1 VKSSEHKGAKKAPG
15 TCRSDIDGSYGPVV
29 VVYDDDVDP
38 WTMEFTNRPCSRPVN
53 VPELRR
59 WTRQKLRQRSPGER
73 VYVSCE
79 PRGMLLRAH
88 LEPWL
93 CTMCEIK
100 GGAANRHLLVEP
112 VLNVE
117 SVSCILVDD
126 RKCFCVVIA
135 KKRRRCCEISVPRK
149 IGLARRNGEGL
160 LSATR
165 APVDE

>member
-1 VKSSEHKGAKKAPG
+1 MRSSENKGAQKTSG
-15 TCRSDIDGSYGPVV
+15 TCRSNIDGSYGPVV

-38 WTMEFTNRPCSRPVN
+38 WTTKFTNRPSSRPID
-53 VPELRR
+53 VPELGR
-59 WTRQKLRQRSPGER
+59 WTRQKLRQGSTSER

-88 LEPWL
+88 LEPL
-93 CTMCEIK
+93 FCTMCEIE

-117 SVSCILVDD
+117 SVSCVSVDD
-126 RKCFCVVIA
+126 RKCFCVVIT